1 MVYKLLVT
9 TCLRIGWGH
18 SVQHTYGMMT
28 PQTPAYPQTSGHQQ
42 FVHRQPMTTWNPP
55 VYNSNPTIHQETMQW
70 SNAAPTPV
78 FKQESFK
85 VEPQEQQLSE
95 QQHGND
101 NEFQH
106 LFSPLKYLND
116 LDCVQQYQGLG

>member
-1 MVYKLLVT
+1 
-9 TCLRIGWGH
+9 
-18 SVQHTYGMMT
+18 MT

-70 SNAAPTPV
+70 SNAAPAPV

-95 QQHGND
+95 QQHYPQHNNENFHPQQQQQQQQQQASQQHGND

-106 LFSPLKYLND
+106 LFSPLK
-116 LDCVQQYQGLG
+116 